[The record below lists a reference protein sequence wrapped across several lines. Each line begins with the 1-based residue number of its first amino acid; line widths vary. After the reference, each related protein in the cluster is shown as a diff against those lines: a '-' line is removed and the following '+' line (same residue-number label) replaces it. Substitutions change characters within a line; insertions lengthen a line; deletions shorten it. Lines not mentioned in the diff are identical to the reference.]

1 MKHDPDYIA
10 GVEKAIKE
18 KYGDETISN
27 PKSNWDDDKEQEY
40 LDELKKMAQK
50 DRAAHYKKEVIDNN
64 GILITK
70 KLIKKDDVQRMC
82 PVCDTYSFKTKDDVY
97 MKKFDCCYEC
107 YIQFID
113 GREERWKSGW
123 RPQLGEKNG

>member
-1 MKHDPDYIA
+1 VKHDPDYIA

>member
-1 MKHDPDYIA
+1 MKGDPNYIA
-10 GVEKAIKE
+10 GLEKAIKE

-40 LDELKKMAQK
+40 LDELKKISEK
-50 DRAAHYKKEVIDNN
+50 DRASYYKKEVIDNN

-70 KLIKKDDVQRMC
+70 KLIKKDNVQRTC
-82 PVCDTYSFKTKDDVY
+82 PVCSTYSFKTKDDVY

-107 YIQFID
+107 YIQFVD

-123 RPQLGEKNG
+123 RPQLGDKNG

>member
-123 RPQLGEKNG
+123 RPQLGDKNG

>member
-50 DRAAHYKKEVIDNN
+50 DRASHYKKEVIDNN

-123 RPQLGEKNG
+123 RPQLGDKNG

>member
-1 MKHDPDYIA
+1 VKHDPDYIA

-50 DRAAHYKKEVIDNN
+50 DRASHYKKEVIDNN

-123 RPQLGEKNG
+123 RPQLGDKNG

>member
-1 MKHDPDYIA
+1 MLQ
-10 GVEKAIKE
+10 
-18 KYGDETISN
+18 
-27 PKSNWDDDKEQEY
+27 PKKVLSE
-40 LDELKKMAQK
+40 K

-82 PVCDTYSFKTKDDVY
+82 PVCDAYSFKTKDDVY

-107 YIQFID
+107 YVQFID
-113 GREERWKSGW
+113 GREKRWKSGW
-123 RPQLGEKNG
+123 RPQLGDKNG